1 MRFVTNVELLI
12 LKNINSNYS
21 GVTVAT
27 VCVPSMVL
35 ISTQQGLNLLYTHI
49 KSKKKVVNLLIY

>member
-27 VCVPSMVL
+27 VCVVQIPSMVL
-35 ISTQQGLNLLYTHI
+35 ISTQQGLN
-49 KSKKKVVNLLIY
+49 